1 MHTEPAATETVDV
14 SAARAEPGERPGA
27 WWLDGA
33 EPVTEDD
40 TPVDTLFSAKQQR
53 LLVDVLY
60 SSWATTTERP
70 FLADANV
77 GVFSSAEQP
86 AIVPDVFISLDVQ
99 PHAGW
104 WETFELSYF
113 VEDYGKPPEV
123 VIELVSNTK
132 GHEADDKLGRYAGMG
147 VLYYVIFDP
156 NQQVGDEVLRMYV
169 LHETTYRCWASGW
182 LPEVGV
188 GLTLW
193 TGWFEKRAATWLR
206 WCDEDGTLIPTGAE
220 RAQQAEERVEQERER
235 AEQERERAEQ
245 ERARAE
251 QERERAERLAARL
264 RDLGLDPEVLE
275 Q

>member
-1 MHTEPAATETVDV
+1 MHTEPAVTETADV
-14 SAARAEPGERPGA
+14 SAVRAAADERSGA

-40 TPVDTLFSAKQQR
+40 TPVDNLFSAKQQR
-53 LLVDVLY
+53 LLVDALY
-60 SSWATTTERP
+60 SSWATMTERP

-77 GVFSSAEQP
+77 GVFSSVEQP

-99 PHAGW
+99 PHDGW

-113 VEDYGKPPEV
+113 VQDYGKPPEV

-156 NQQVGDEVLRMYV
+156 HQQVGDEVLRIYR
-169 LHETTYRCWASGW
+169 LDGRTYRRWEDGW
-182 LPEVGV
+182 LPEVEL

-193 TGWFEKRAATWLR
+193 TGWFEKREATWLR
-206 WCDEDGTLIPTGAE
+206 WCDEDGTLILTGA
-220 RAQQAEERVEQERER
+220 ER
-235 AEQERERAEQ
+235 AEQERVRAEQAEKRAEQ

-251 QERERAERLAARL
+251 QERARAERLAARL
-264 RDLGLDPEVLE
+264 RELGIDPEVLE